1 MDTSKVLRRRDTGFL
16 IVMALIALLGSAI
29 ALYSQRPWHEQE
41 VLTRADIEE
50 MRTPLPAGPR
60 KYQ

>member
-16 IVMALIALLGSAI
+16 IVMVLIGLLGSAI
-29 ALYSQRPWHEQE
+29 ALYYQRHSHETE
-41 VLTRADIEE
+41 LLTRADIEE
-50 MRTPLPAGPR
+50 IRTPLPAGPR

>member
-16 IVMALIALLGSAI
+16 IFMVVVGLLGSAM
-29 ALYSQRPWHEQE
+29 ALYYHRQTQDAEM
-41 VLTRADIEE
+41 LTRADIEE